1 MWAFARASD
10 PLRCAAL
17 ALGLWAAGAAGSLA
31 EDALPSRVVSLNLCT
46 DQLAMLLAPDTL
58 VSVSSLATDPT
69 SSAMHEAAAAYP
81 ANRARAEEIFLLD
94 PDLVLAGIW
103 SEAET
108 VAILR
113 RLGIRVETF
122 PPATSLDDIRTQIA
136 RMGALLGREQAADA
150 LIARFD
156 ADLAAVR
163 RDRPDTTA
171 VVYFA
176 NGFAGSDSALSGE
189 ALRAAGIRNLA
200 AEAGYGGGRLPLEL
214 LVLMQPELIVTG
226 TRYPGTSRS
235 EAILDHPAL
244 RSAIGNRPFV
254 TVPDRDWI
262 CGTPAFLDAVVRL
275 ASAAEALR

>member
-17 ALGLWAAGAAGSLA
+17 ALGLWAAAAA
-31 EDALPSRVVSLNLCT
+31 AAYAADDRPSRVVSLNLCT
-46 DQLAMLLAPDTL
+46 DQLAMLLAPDAL

-69 SSAMHEAAAAYP
+69 SSAMHEDAAAYP
-81 ANRARAEEIFLLD
+81 ANRARAEEVFLLD

-113 RLGIRVETF
+113 RLGVHVETF
-122 PPATSLDDIRTQIA
+122 PPATTLDEIRAQIA
-136 RMGALLGREQAADA
+136 RMGALLGRDEAAEA

-163 RDRPDTTA
+163 RDTPDTTA

-176 NGFAGSDSALSGE
+176 NGFAGSDTSLSGE

-214 LVLMQPELIVTG
+214 LVLMEPDLIVTG

-244 RSAIGNRPFV
+244 QGAIANRPFV
-254 TVPDRDWI
+254 TIPDRDWI
-262 CGTPAFLDAVVRL
+262 CGTPAILDAVARL
-275 ASAAEALR
+275 ADAAEALR

>member
-10 PLRCAAL
+10 PLRRAAL
-17 ALGLWAAGAAGSLA
+17 ALGLWAAGAAALA
-31 EDALPSRVVSLNLCT
+31 AAETPSRVVSLNLCT

-69 SSAMHEAAAAYP
+69 SSAMPDAAAAYP
-81 ANRARAEEIFLLD
+81 ANRARAEEVFLLD

-113 RLGIRVETF
+113 RLGIHVETF
-122 PPATSLDDIRTQIA
+122 PPATTVEEMRAQIA
-136 RMGALLGREQAADA
+136 RMGALLGREDAADA
-150 LIARFD
+150 LITGFD
-156 ADLAAVR
+156 ADLAALR
-163 RDRPDTTA
+163 RDAPDTTA

-176 NGFAGSDSALSGE
+176 NGFAGSDSSLSGE

-200 AEAGYGGGRLPLEL
+200 AEAGYGGRRLPLEL
-214 LVLMQPELIVTG
+214 LVLMEPDLIVAG

-244 RSAIGNRPFV
+244 KSAIGNRPFV
-254 TVPDRDWI
+254 IVPDRDWI
-262 CGTPAFLDAVVRL
+262 CGTPAFLDAVALLADAAVAVR
-275 ASAAEALR
+275 

>member
-1 MWAFARASD
+1 MWAFARVSD
-10 PLRCAAL
+10 PLRRAAL
-17 ALGLWAAGAAGSLA
+17 AFGLWAAGAAA
-31 EDALPSRVVSLNLCT
+31 AWAAADAPSRVVSLNLCT

-69 SSAMHEAAAAYP
+69 SSAMHDAAAVYP
-81 ANRARAEEIFLLD
+81 ANRARAEEVFLLD

-122 PPATSLDDIRTQIA
+122 PPATTLDELRAQIA
-136 RMGALLGREQAADA
+136 RMGALLGREDAAEA
-150 LIARFD
+150 LITGFD
-156 ADLAAVR
+156 ADLAALR
-163 RDRPDTTA
+163 RDPPDTTA

-176 NGFAGSDSALSGE
+176 NGFAGSDTSLSGE

-214 LVLMQPELIVTG
+214 LVLMEPDLIITG

-244 RSAIGNRPFV
+244 RSAIGSRPFV

-262 CGTPAFLDAVVRL
+262 CGTPAILDAVARL
-275 ASAAEALR
+275 ADAAEALR